1 EDHPVDGVP
10 AGCKKVS
17 ETLRIVDNDQD
28 AYDQDDIPLARLVT
42 DPQRD
47 VAVLRAHAKLEAL
60 PWKIGRSASLRD
72 RNVVEVRGF
81 PLGAFRATNVG
92 KVVSAFDH
100 DTYKDWDHDD
110 FVVDALLSSGNS
122 GSPVLAV
129 SCKTGEFELV
139 GVFHAAYS
147 RGSALNVVVGIDQVG
162 ELMRTLKRAPRAL
175 DADAMPLGSAQRAAL
190 SGGLA
195 KLGELYFPFGSL
207 TALVRARAGDGAL
220 VFEVFPREFPLR
232 SRPLVALE
240 DLAAKDAFGQGGP
253 VWFGGSRG
261 FKTYA

>member
-1 EDHPVDGVP
+1 
-10 AGCKKVS
+10 
-17 ETLRIVDNDQD
+17 
-28 AYDQDDIPLARLVT
+28 
-42 DPQRD
+42 
-47 VAVLRAHAKLEAL
+47 
-60 PWKIGRSASLRD
+60 
-72 RNVVEVRGF
+72 
-81 PLGAFRATNVG
+81 
-92 KVVSAFDH
+92 
-100 DTYKDWDHDD
+100 
-110 FVVDALLSSGNS
+110 
-122 GSPVLAV
+122 
-129 SCKTGEFELV
+129 
-139 GVFHAAYS
+139 AAYA

-261 FKTYA
+261 FKTYARADLDADGQAQTARLLDALRRDALGALALAQAASDAERSREQFERTARLTAEVNRRAAARRELAQTSSELADRLAPQAGDVPRSLVELLSPPAPPFPAPIMGAP